1 MMLEEAKLNAEV
13 KLNAEML
20 NAKQISHNAKQ
31 EVDRLTS
38 VNQILQ
44 ADVDRLPNFIFT
56 NSNEFLDLKIDWHL

>member
-1 MMLEEAKLNAEV
+1 MLEEAKINAEV

-44 ADVDRLPNFIFT
+44 ADVDR
-56 NSNEFLDLKIDWHL
+56 